1 MSSQQSRHPSPAE
14 LTAFW
19 NAEACRSLIAFAMHG
34 DPAYLDDLC
43 HHVIA
48 SYLEAFEK
56 RSISRLIFSIPPQH
70 GKSRLCSVEF
80 PAWAMARKPGQR
92 FILGS
97 YGADL
102 SEKHTGSCLDR
113 VRSQSFT
120 DIFPDVLV
128 RKTFGSR
135 KAFVLTNGS
144 SYRGVGVGGA
154 LTGHS
159 ADTLIIDDP
168 FKSFEEAHSPRQRQ
182 KVWDWYLGTALTRL
196 QSGGG
201 ILVISTRWHKDDLI
215 GRLIDPKRQA
225 EVKSAGVEVKPWVV
239 INMRGIAR
247 ETDILGRA
255 VGEALA
261 PGRFSADEIRAIM
274 AQLGSYKSAALY
286 DGEPKVEG
294 GNHFSRKSVRVIPR
308 QNRTGLR
315 WVRFWD
321 LAAKEKQSSDA
332 YASVR
337 MAELPD
343 GRTLVAAPIR
353 GVWSWPKAREVIKE
367 TAVSEAK
374 AGLVFQIGIESQGG
388 FATAV
393 QNLREVTPNTVSVR
407 EVTVHA
413 DKLVRA
419 LPWVAKGE
427 NGSLVFEDSPWLDA
441 LFTELEEFPN
451 GEHDDLWDAMS
462 GAHWMLGRGLG
473 VGHTLARPEA
483 KLFGDQGTGQRLE
496 G

>member
-1 MSSQQSRHPSPAE
+1 MTDQQSLRPPSQAE
-14 LTAFW
+14 LEAFW
-19 NAEACRSLIAFAMHG
+19 NAEAVRSLIAFAMHG
-34 DPAYLDDLC
+34 DQGYRDDPC
-43 HHVIA
+43 HHLIA
-48 SYLEAFEK
+48 SYLEAFEA
-56 RSISRLIFSIPPQH
+56 RQISRLIFSIPPQH

-80 PAWAMARKPGQR
+80 PAWAMARQPGQR
-92 FILGS
+92 FVLGS
-97 YGADL
+97 YGSDL
-102 SEKHTGSCLDR
+102 SEKHTGTCLDR
-113 VRSQSFT
+113 VRSQSFGAV
-120 DIFPDVLV
+120 FPDVAV

-135 KAFVLTNGS
+135 KSFVLTNGS

-168 FKSFEEAHSPRQRQ
+168 FKSFEEAHSARRRQ

-201 ILVISTRWHKDDLI
+201 ILVISTRWHTDDLI
-215 GRLIDPKRQA
+215 GRLTDPKRQA
-225 EVKSAGVEVKPWVV
+225 EVRAAGVDTKPWVLV
-239 INMRGIAR
+239 NLPAIAK
-247 ETDILGRA
+247 EGDPLGRQ
-255 VGEALA
+255 VGESLA
-261 PGRFSADEIRAIM
+261 PGRFTEAEIRSIM
-274 AQLGSYKSAALY
+274 AELGTYKSAALY
-286 DGEPKVEG
+286 DGEPRVQG
-294 GNHFSRKSVRVIPR
+294 GNHFSRKNVLVIPR
-308 QNRTGLR
+308 HNRSGLR

-321 LAAKEKQSSDA
+321 LAAKEKQGSDA

-337 MAELPD
+337 MAPLPD
-343 GRTLVAAPIR
+343 GRTLVSTPVR
-353 GVWSWPKAREVIKE
+353 GVWSWPKAREVIKQ
-367 TAVSEAK
+367 TAESEAK

-393 QNLREVTPNTVSVR
+393 QNIREVTPNTVSVR

-427 NGSLVFEDSPWLDA
+427 NGSLVFEDGPGLDE

-473 VGHTLARPEA
+473 KAHQLAPKPNA
-483 KLFGDQGTGQRLE
+483 GFSDQGTGRIDF
-496 G
+496 